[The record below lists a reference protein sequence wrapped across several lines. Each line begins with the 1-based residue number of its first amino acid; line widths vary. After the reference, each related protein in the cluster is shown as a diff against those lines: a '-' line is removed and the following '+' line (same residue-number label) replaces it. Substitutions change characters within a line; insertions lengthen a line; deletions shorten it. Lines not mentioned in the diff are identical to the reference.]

1 MNGDDVLAW
10 HREMGQWLHA
20 HDPYGHLVTTS
31 LTGGSE
37 RPEIWS
43 LPEMDFSVYH
53 SYNESA
59 PGKGR
64 GNARP
69 FFC

>member
-1 MNGDDVLAW
+1 LFNEIDNVFNTNLNGDDVVVW

-43 LPEMDFSVYH
+43 LPEMDFFRV
-53 SYNESA
+53 
-59 PGKGR
+59 PLV
-64 GNARP
+64 
-69 FFC
+69 